1 MSSPR
6 EIPSLHSID
15 SKPINQS
22 LESPSQSSELV
33 SQFQVSDPF
42 SRGSLAQRN
51 VVCYEVQN
59 MDQRFPLSTWEKSS
73 CATDVMATD
82 VMAMMCYPLI
92 RRVSSIEAT
101 EPPVTPF
108 VSLPNPDATMCAF
121 TASIQVWYQL
131 REFFDRILKQSCFE
145 TEMVRIKC
153 PATFSLRSII
163 WAMRCHQGSVCPGR
177 FLELQLGPSVAGGRI
192 EKQ

>member
-1 MSSPR
+1 MQLFIGHLAEKSLSFSIRGALSSFSLIMSSPR

-101 EPPVTPF
+101 EH
-108 VSLPNPDATMCAF
+108 L
-121 TASIQVWYQL
+121 
-131 REFFDRILKQSCFE
+131 
-145 TEMVRIKC
+145 
-153 PATFSLRSII
+153 
-163 WAMRCHQGSVCPGR
+163 
-177 FLELQLGPSVAGGRI
+177 
-192 EKQ
+192 